1 MSNDHSKN
9 GRLIAVFFLGV
20 LLLTYPILTL
30 FDHSILLFGIPL
42 LFLYLF
48 SVWVGL
54 IGLIGLITRG
64 ALRNRPAGTGGKG
77 R

>member
-1 MSNDHSKN
+1 MSDDHSKN
-9 GRLIAVFFLGV
+9 GRLIAIFFLGV

-30 FDHSILLFGIPL
+30 FNLSILLFGIPL

-48 SVWVGL
+48 AVWVGF

-64 ALRNRPAGTGGKG
+64 ALQNRQAGTGKG

>member
-48 SVWVGL
+48 AVWAGL
-54 IGLIGLITRG
+54 IGLIGLITRR
-64 ALRNRPAGTGGKG
+64 ALRNRPADTGKG

>member
-9 GRLIAVFFLGV
+9 ARLIAVFFLGV

-30 FDHSILLFGIPL
+30 FNHSILLFGIPL

-48 SVWVGL
+48 AVGGGL
-54 IGLIGLITRG
+54 IGLIGLIVRG
-64 ALRNRPAGTGGKG
+64 ALRNRQMGAGKG

>member
-1 MSNDHSKN
+1 MDNDHSKI
-9 GRLIAVFFLGV
+9 GRLTAVFFLGV

-30 FDHSILLFGIPL
+30 FDHSISLFGIPL

-48 SVWVGL
+48 AVWAGL
-54 IGLIGLITRG
+54 IGLIVLATRG
-64 ALRNRPAGTGGKG
+64 ALRNRQSGTDKG

>member
-1 MSNDHSKN
+1 MSNDHSKS
-9 GRLIAVFFLGV
+9 GRLVAVFFLGV
-20 LLLTYPILTL
+20 LLLTYPIITL

-48 SVWVGL
+48 AVWVGL

-64 ALRNRPAGTGGKG
+64 AQRNRPAGTGKG

>member
-30 FDHSILLFGIPL
+30 FDYSILLFGIPL

-48 SVWVGL
+48 AVWVGL
-54 IGLIGLITRG
+54 IGLIGLITRR
-64 ALRNRPAGTGGKG
+64 ALRNRPAGTGKG